1 MHTNS
6 NMWKKLHELENLLE
20 KLRQVSFSGLS
31 KDAYSEYLDIESD
44 IQDKISEIY
53 DSMYN
58 SN

>member
-6 NMWKKLHELENLLE
+6 NLWEKLHDLENLLE
-20 KLRQVSFSGLS
+20 ELRQVSFSGLS
-31 KDAYSEYLDIESD
+31 KDDYSKYLDIESD

-53 DSMYN
+53 DSIYN